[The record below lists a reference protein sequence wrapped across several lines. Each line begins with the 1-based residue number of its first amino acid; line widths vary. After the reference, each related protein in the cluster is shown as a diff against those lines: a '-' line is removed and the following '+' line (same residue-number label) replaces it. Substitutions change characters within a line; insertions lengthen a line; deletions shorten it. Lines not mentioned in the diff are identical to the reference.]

1 MEEKIVLCG
10 ANAYD
15 KKYYFNQ
22 KFDKIPDSIK
32 DELHII
38 CVLFTE
44 EVGGIIT
51 FAFGEEGT
59 LVIETNAADDDFYYD
74 EISSGLLVREIRR
87 KKQELLEKK
96 QESVGFEL
104 IMTIFEACCTE
115 ELEKKFYDL
124 LGGIIEKDVANQP
137 LDDIFEDI
145 KIIVKENDVLHFF
158 KQVGQLMK

>member
-1 MEEKIVLCG
+1 MYMPEKFPYVESMDMCRRVFMEEKIVLCG

-51 FAFGEEGT
+51 FAFDEEGT
-59 LVIETNAADDDFYYD
+59 LVIETNAADEDFYYD

-87 KKQELLEKK
+87 KKQELF
-96 QESVGFEL
+96 ESLSLYYKVVILGED
-104 IMTIFEACCTE
+104 MAS
-115 ELEKKFYDL
+115 L
-124 LGGIIEKDVANQP
+124 LDE
-137 LDDIFEDI
+137 
-145 KIIVKENDVLHFF
+145 
-158 KQVGQLMK
+158 

>member
-1 MEEKIVLCG
+1 MLVKFPFEVSMVMCRGEKMEEKIVLCG

-51 FAFGEEGT
+51 LAFDEEGT
-59 LVIETNAADDDFYYD
+59 LLIETNAADDDFYYD

-87 KKQELLEKK
+87 KKQDLLESLSLYYKVVVLG
-96 QESVGFEL
+96 EDLGSL
-104 IMTIFEACCTE
+104 
-115 ELEKKFYDL
+115 LED
-124 LGGIIEKDVANQP
+124 
-137 LDDIFEDI
+137 
-145 KIIVKENDVLHFF
+145 
-158 KQVGQLMK
+158 

>member
-51 FAFGEEGT
+51 FAFDEEGT
-59 LVIETNAADDDFYYD
+59 LVIETNAADEDFYYD

-87 KKQELLEKK
+87 KKQELF
-96 QESVGFEL
+96 ESLSLYYRVV
-104 IMTIFEACCTE
+104 I
-115 ELEKKFYDL
+115 
-124 LGGIIEKDVANQP
+124 LG
-137 LDDIFEDI
+137 EDI
-145 KIIVKENDVLHFF
+145 SRLLDEE
-158 KQVGQLMK
+158 